1 MFDGVPGV
9 IAADAQGSVL
19 TLTVEGSV
27 DPALKRAAAR
37 LVVER
42 IVSRDHDLE
51 DAFLEVYR

>member
-1 MFDGVPGV
+1 M

-19 TLTVEGSV
+19 ALTVEGSV